1 MLTLSV
7 ETATDWTSTY
17 CSCFWQ
23 PSCPESE
30 ANQHCVGTITFFF
43 VLEIHIVTPKLPLW
57 LKQGTNYWSAFMPR
71 FCKVATSYPSPLRE
85 LTNHLP
91 GCGDENFDL
100 TNLWIEWRLTATWGD
115 GSPLCLFCLDG
126 DLFSLSY
133 HPASFLRGSSLP
145 LSIWLHLHGNQSL
158 SRSGIRLGRGEKS
171 NLSPFGSCHQKTY
184 DEPNKWTTTNTS
196 CYS

>member
-7 ETATDWTSTY
+7 ETATDWTCTY

-57 LKQGTNYWSAFMPR
+57 LKQGPNYWSAFMPR

-115 GSPLCLFCLDG
+115 GSPLCLF
-126 DLFSLSY
+126 LSG
-133 HPASFLRGSSLP
+133 RGSVL
-145 LSIWLHLHGNQSL
+145 LI
-158 SRSGIRLGRGEKS
+158 
-171 NLSPFGSCHQKTY
+171 LSPCLISPGQFPAVINLAPSTWKSKPFQK
-184 DEPNKWTTTNTS
+184 WNTIREGGKV
-196 CYS
+196 

>member
-1 MLTLSV
+1 MPRIRGKSTLC
-7 ETATDWTSTY
+7 WY
-17 CSCFWQ
+17 
-23 PSCPESE
+23 
-30 ANQHCVGTITFFF
+30 NNLFFF

-91 GCGDENFDL
+91 GCGNENFDL

-126 DLFSLSY
+126 VLFSLSPCLISPGQF
-133 HPASFLRGSSLP
+133 PAVINLAPSTWKSKPFQK
-145 LSIWLHLHGNQSL
+145 WNT
-158 SRSGIRLGRGEKS
+158 IREGEKS
-171 NLSPFGSCHQKTY
+171 LIFPLLVHATKKPTMNRANEQQQTLPVILNLGTVCVFA
-184 DEPNKWTTTNTS
+184 
-196 CYS
+196 